1 MKYPIVWRL
10 GSMTATYSKKN
21 VVFSTLLL
29 KLSIIEQVHQEG
41 ELISQ
46 LDEFFKWADLIVNW
60 QFPMNKD

>member
-1 MKYPIVWRL
+1 
-10 GSMTATYSKKN
+10 MTATYSKKN